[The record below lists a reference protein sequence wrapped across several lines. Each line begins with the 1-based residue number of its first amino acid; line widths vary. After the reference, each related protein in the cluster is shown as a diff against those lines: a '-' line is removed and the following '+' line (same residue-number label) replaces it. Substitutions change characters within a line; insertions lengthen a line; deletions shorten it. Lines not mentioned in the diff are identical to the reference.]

1 MVVVEARLLI
11 EEIGHL
17 GLAARGAQIAPA
29 VDRVHLGRVARRIG
43 LDDADGAGVG
53 PRRGF

>member
-29 VDRVHLGRVARRIG
+29 IDRVHLGRVARRIG